1 MPEERLGIPGTELW
15 RRVSWEPNPGLQ
27 EQQVLSLNCGV
38 IAPGPSHTSNLGVSA
53 VLTSLA
59 LCLIYQAPAELIHS
73 GPLRSTL
80 STSGP
85 GARQER

>member
-38 IAPGPSHTSNLGVSA
+38 IAPGPSHTS
-53 VLTSLA
+53 
-59 LCLIYQAPAELIHS
+59 LISVFL
-73 GPLRSTL
+73 L
-80 STSGP
+80 S
-85 GARQER
+85 